1 MKNFML
7 YPRLAVISMS
17 KNKKTYVPF
26 ILTCIGMVMMFYI
39 ISFLS
44 MNEDVM
50 NMPGGRTMSS
60 MLTLGQVVMAVF
72 SVIFLFYTNSFLIRR
87 RKKEFGLYNILG
99 MGKWNLARILT
110 WETLIIAVIS
120 LAAGLACGILF
131 SKLAQMVMAKL
142 LSSTAGFAF
151 PIEPKA
157 ILFSVALFTGIFLL
171 ILVSS
176 LLRIHIS
183 NPIELVK
190 SEAVGEKAP
199 KANWVLALAGII
211 LIGAAYYLAITI
223 QNPIAAIY
231 AFFIAVIMVILGT
244 YLLFISG
251 SVAFCRLLQKN
262 KRYYYRTNH
271 FVSVSSMVYRMKHNG
286 ASLASICILAT
297 MVLVMMTSTICL
309 YIGKEENLMRQ
320 YPRDICVD
328 AYVAGDDDFS
338 FFDEAIEQ
346 TLTEFGLEA
355 QNGFS
360 YRYQGLAGYLDGDRI
375 YVDHSS
381 IYAYDMV
388 TYQNVYQ
395 FYFVPAEDYNSMTGE
410 KISLS
415 SDEVALYCT
424 GGLEYPYDTITLE
437 YGGVF
442 RVKEVYANYINNNL
456 DSIDA
461 IETIYVLVDSFDMLE
476 GVNEWHW
483 EKFNGPMQVNRYTA
497 FDLDTDE
504 SVEPV
509 FAEQLEG
516 TLRGIFIAMAE
527 ESEDDRIM
535 GCSVNSR
542 EGEKDFWYSQF
553 GGLMFLGALL
563 SIVFVFASVLMIYYK
578 QITEGY
584 EDHDRFVILQKVGMT
599 EAEVKKTINSQVLT
613 VFFLPLLAAGIHLA
627 AAFNI
632 VFKLLQLFSLTNLKL
647 FIAVNV
653 GCFLVFAVLYV
664 AVYLITSR
672 AYYHIV
678 K

>member
-17 KNKKTYVPF
+17 KNKKTYIPY
-26 ILTCIGMVMMFYI
+26 ILTCVGMVMMFYI

-50 NMPGGRTMSS
+50 TMPGGRTMSS
-60 MLTLGQVVMAVF
+60 MLGFGQFVMAVF

-99 MGKWNLARILT
+99 MGKGNLARILT
-110 WETLIIAVIS
+110 WETAVIAAIS
-120 LAAGLACGILF
+120 LTAGLACGILF

-142 LSSTAGFAF
+142 LGDTAGFDF
-151 PIEPKA
+151 PIEPMA
-157 ILFSVALFTGIFLL
+157 ILYSVLLFIGIFLL
-171 ILVSS
+171 ILASS
-176 LLRIHIS
+176 LVKIHIS
-183 NPIELVK
+183 NPIELVR

-199 KANWVLALAGII
+199 KANWIFALAGAIF
-211 LIGAAYYLAITI
+211 IGIAYYLAITI
-223 QNPIAAIY
+223 TNPIMAIY
-231 AFFIAVIMVILGT
+231 GFFIAVIMVIVGT

-251 SVAFCRLLQKN
+251 SVAFCRLLQRN
-262 KRYYYRTNH
+262 KKYYYRTNH

-309 YIGKEENLMRQ
+309 YLGKEENLMQQ
-320 YPRDICVD
+320 YPRDICMD
-328 AYVAGDDDFS
+328 AYLTDSDDFS
-338 FFDEAIEQ
+338 FYDEALEE
-346 TLTEFGLEA
+346 TLEEFGLEP

-360 YRYQGLAGYLDGDRI
+360 YRYQGLGGYLDGDQI

-381 IYAYDMV
+381 VYTYDV
-388 TYQNVYQ
+388 ATYQNVYQ
-395 FYFVPAEDYNSMTGE
+395 FYFIPVEDYNAMTGE
-410 KISLS
+410 NISLA
-415 SDEVALYCT
+415 SDEVILYCT
-424 GGLEYPYDTITLE
+424 GGLEYPYSTITLE
-437 YGGVF
+437 FADTF
-442 RVKEVYANYINNNL
+442 RVKEAHGNYVNYDL
-456 DSIDA
+456 DSIDT
-461 IETIYVLVDSFDMLE
+461 IETIYVLVDSFASLE
-476 GVNEWHW
+476 GIDEWSR
-483 EKFNGPMQVNRYTA
+483 ERFNRPMQVNRYMA
-497 FDLDTDE
+497 FDLAGDE

-516 TLRGIFIAMAE
+516 KLRGRFIAMAE
-527 ESEDDRIM
+527 ESEDELHM

-542 EGEKDFWYSQF
+542 ESEKDSWYSNF
-553 GGLMFLGALL
+553 SGLMFLGAML

-584 EDHDRFVILQKVGMT
+584 EDHGRFVILQKVGMT
-599 EAEVKKTINSQVLT
+599 KGEVKKTINSQVLT

-632 VFKLLQLFSLTNLKL
+632 VFKLLALFSLTNLKL
-647 FIAVNV
+647 FLIVNI
-653 GCFLVFAVLYV
+653 GCYLVFAVMYV

-672 AYYHIV
+672 AYYNIV

>member
-17 KNKKTYVPF
+17 KNKKTYIPF

-60 MLTLGQVVMAVF
+60 MLSFGQVVMAIF

-142 LSSTAGFAF
+142 LSSTAGFEF

-157 ILFSVALFTGIFLL
+157 ICFSVVLFTGIFLL

-199 KANWVLALAGII
+199 KANWVFALAGII

-251 SVAFCRLLQKN
+251 SVAFCRLLQRN
-262 KRYYYRTNH
+262 KKYYYRTNH

-320 YPRDICVD
+320 YPRDICMD

-338 FFDEAIEQ
+338 FFDEAMEQ

-375 YVDHSS
+375 DVDHSS
-381 IYAYDMV
+381 IYTYDVV

-395 FYFVPAEDYNSMTGE
+395 FYFIPVDDYNSMTGE
-410 KISLS
+410 KLSLA
-415 SDEVALYCT
+415 SDEAVLCCT
-424 GGLEYPYDTITLE
+424 GEFEYPYDTIALE
-437 YGGVF
+437 YGGML
-442 RVKEVYANYINNNL
+442 RVKEAYGNYINDNL

-461 IETIYVLVDSFDMLE
+461 IETIYVLVDSFDVLE
-476 GVNEWHW
+476 GVREWYR
-483 EKFNGPMQVNRYTA
+483 EEFNGPMQVNRYTA

-504 SVEPV
+504 SIEPI
-509 FAEQLEG
+509 FAEQLEAK
-516 TLRGIFIAMAE
+516 LRGIFIAQAE

-563 SIVFVFASVLMIYYK
+563 SMVFVFASVLMIYYK

-653 GCFLVFAVLYV
+653 GCYLVFAVLYV